1 MEFSGVSGIFS
12 FLGNMYPELVMG
24 SVVLFYFL
32 CNWVVARN
40 VDCVLAVDYSS
51 WDLHFWQG

>member
-1 MEFSGVSGIFS
+1 
-12 FLGNMYPELVMG
+12 MYPELVMG